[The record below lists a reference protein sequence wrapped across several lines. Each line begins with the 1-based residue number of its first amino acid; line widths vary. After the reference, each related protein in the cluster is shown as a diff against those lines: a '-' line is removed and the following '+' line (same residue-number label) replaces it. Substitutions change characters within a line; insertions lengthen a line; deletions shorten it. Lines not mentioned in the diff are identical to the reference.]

1 MAPAPIE
8 SKATTMRIHFI
19 GVGKMGLPM
28 ARHLQGQGHDITVTD
43 LSAERLQQAS
53 LAGLRTA
60 TLTAADHDVTL
71 VISSLPHDDA
81 LRVTAGELSQS
92 MRSGTCFM
100 DTSTVSPDV
109 SAEVAQVMVDAGID
123 YLRVTLSGNNTM
135 AAAAQL
141 TSLVSGPRE
150 VYDALRPVVSAW
162 GPTTFYLGAG
172 EQARLM
178 KLVVNLMI
186 LQTTA
191 MLAEALTLGEE
202 GGLQWEDMWDVF
214 AASAVASPILKAKA
228 VPLRRRDFTPTFTV
242 RQMMKD
248 AGLMLDAGERL
259 GQPLTLTR
267 HAMEQLRQADAL
279 GHGERDYA
287 ALIVALNPDM
297 TFTSLP

>member
-1 MAPAPIE
+1 MN
-8 SKATTMRIHFI
+8 TTLRIHFI

-28 ARHLQGQGHDITVTD
+28 ARHLQAQGHDITVSD
-43 LSAERLQQAS
+43 LSAERLREAS
-53 LAGLRTA
+53 LAGLRTT
-60 TLTAADHDVTL
+60 TLTATDRDVTL

-81 LRVTAGELSQS
+81 LFATAGELSQF

-100 DTSTVSPDV
+100 DTSTVSPGV
-109 SAEVAQVMVDAGID
+109 SAEVAQAMADAGID

-150 VYDALRPVVSAW
+150 VYDALRPVMATW
-162 GPTTFYLGAG
+162 GPTTFYLGEG

-191 MLAEALTLGEE
+191 MLAEALTLGEK

-228 VPLRRRDFTPTFTV
+228 ESLRRRDFTPTFTV

-287 ALIVALNPDM
+287 ALIVALNPNM
-297 TFTSLP
+297 TFTSPP